1 MASKKKVAAA
11 TTPKDDAAKAAK
23 KAARR
28 EALKNRPAGQRPNSK
43 QMDVIEVE
51 GAGKVLNFASPVRKH
66 GCLVT
71 SVALNAAGEIV
82 STSVTMIEGVNIKTK
97 KGHGFLKDGA
107 PGFGKASKAKGQ
119 DGEDDEE
126 EDED

>member
-11 TTPKDDAAKAAK
+11 TPKDDAAKAAK
-23 KAARR
+23 KAARK

-43 QMDVIEVE
+43 QVDVIEIE

-66 GCLVT
+66 GCLIT

-82 STSVTMIEGVNIKTK
+82 STSVSMVEGVNVKTK
-97 KGHGFLKDGA
+97 KGHGFFRDGA

-119 DGEDDEE
+119 EE
-126 EDED
+126 EDEEDED